1 MILLSEGHVGVSRNI
16 DSLRNFNDDNEV
28 GNVVNIFVKI
38 DEIDGVQFIYKSCS
52 NNLFIVPFF
61 EFINNE
67 LLMGRLIR
75 YDLILEVGVASAL
88 LLSSPLMV
96 VLLL

>member
-38 DEIDGVQFIYKSCS
+38 DEIDGVQFINKSCS
-52 NNLFIVPFF
+52 NNLFIFAFF
-61 EFINNE
+61 
-67 LLMGRLIR
+67 
-75 YDLILEVGVASAL
+75 
-88 LLSSPLMV
+88 
-96 VLLL
+96 